1 MVFLKD
7 LPQQWPW
14 ANTDM
19 NLQDKEILTIRI
31 DPDEYEKHQ
40 KTWKIPLY
48 APMPGYAFVGVR
60 MVIESKE
67 EYIVSGQLS
76 VGERE
81 KSFFGSP
88 WDKIVLSNRQ
98 WTPLPFPLTNRMI
111 AMDEDGI
118 SITIYHDSPKIGKVE
133 CIAQRFDDI
142 LENETNYAF
151 WDNQKNSVLRILT
164 KSGYFYRPLREAE
177 DTFPQAIKLIPP
189 IASLLSSKWNQD
201 SSYTLNLPYEN
212 TLQIESLISISCGK

>member
-14 ANTDM
+14 AANATM
-19 NLQDKEILTIRI
+19 NLEDKEILTIHV
-31 DPDEYEKHQ
+31 DPDEFEEHQ

-48 APMPGYAFVGVR
+48 APMPGFAFVGVR
-60 MVIESKE
+60 MTLVSEE
-67 EYIVSGQLS
+67 EYSVQGRLS

-88 WDKIVLSNRQ
+88 WDTMLLKNRE
-98 WTPLPFPLTNRMI
+98 WIPLPFPLTNRMI
-111 AMDEDGI
+111 AIDEDGI
-118 SITIYHDSPKIGKVE
+118 SLIIHHQGPKIGKIE

-164 KSGYFYRPLREAE
+164 KSGYFYRPLQEAE
-177 DTFPQAIKLIPP
+177 DAFPHAIKLIPP
-189 IASLLSSKWNQD
+189 IAAVLFNGWHQD
-201 SSYTLNLPYEN
+201 SSYTMNLRYDATVP
-212 TLQIESLISISCGK
+212 LDSLVSSGK